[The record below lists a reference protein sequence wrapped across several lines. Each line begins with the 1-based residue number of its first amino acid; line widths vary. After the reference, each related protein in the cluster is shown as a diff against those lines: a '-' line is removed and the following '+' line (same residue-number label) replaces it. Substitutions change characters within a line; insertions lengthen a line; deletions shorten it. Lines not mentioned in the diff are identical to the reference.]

1 MILSSNNIMAS
12 LEAML
17 FAAGDPV
24 EPGKLAE
31 VLDVDVENVI
41 KMLGHLEAM
50 YDENNRGLRLI
61 RIDGKYQLCT
71 REEYS
76 DEVRGLLEIKK
87 NTPLSQAAFEVL
99 AIVAYNKTVTRSFI
113 EQIRGVDC
121 SGPVSNLI
129 QKGLIEEKGRLDLPG
144 RPLVYGTT
152 DRFLRCFSL
161 NSLDDLPDL
170 PEEEKQDDSQTSLF
184 EDEKS
189 KEPDIP
195 DADRRPCGPLRSERA
210 DGHVQAVCRAAGGRG
225 QGLLLLLHRGA
236 AGGTARRTARQR

>member
-1 MILSSNNIMAS
+1 MSNKNAAAS

-31 VLDVDVENVI
+31 VLDIDVESVI

-50 YDENNRGLRLI
+50 YDENDRGLRLI
-61 RIDGKYQLCT
+61 RVDGKYQLCT
-71 REEYS
+71 REEYA

-170 PEEEKQDDSQTSLF
+170 PEEEEKKDDSQTSLF
-184 EDEKS
+184 EGEGS
-189 KEPDIP
+189 QPDI
-195 DADRRPCGPLRSERA
+195 DEAKLNDEE
-210 DGHVQAVCRAAGGRG
+210 DGV
-225 QGLLLLLHRGA
+225 
-236 AGGTARRTARQR
+236 

>member
-1 MILSSNNIMAS
+1 MLNSNKVLAS

-24 EPGKLAE
+24 EPAKLAE
-31 VLDVDVENVI
+31 VLDIDVENVI
-41 KMLGHLEAM
+41 KMLGHLEAA
-50 YDENNRGLRLI
+50 YDERAGGIRLI
-61 RIDGKYQLCT
+61 RVDGKYQLCT

-76 DEVRGLLEIKK
+76 EEVRGLLEIKK

-161 NSLDDLPDL
+161 NSLEDLPDL
-170 PEEEKQDDSQTSLF
+170 PENTEPNDDNQTSLF
-184 EDEKS
+184 SDDNDKVLKQTQPTEQK
-189 KEPDIP
+189 
-195 DADRRPCGPLRSERA
+195 
-210 DGHVQAVCRAAGGRG
+210 DGAV
-225 QGLLLLLHRGA
+225 
-236 AGGTARRTARQR
+236 

>member
-1 MILSSNNIMAS
+1 MSSNNVLAS

-24 EPGKLAE
+24 EPAKLAE
-31 VLDVDVENVI
+31 VLDIDIENVI

-50 YDENNRGLRLI
+50 YDEADRGLRLI

-71 REEYS
+71 REDYA
-76 DEVRGLLEIKK
+76 DEVKSLLEIKK

-99 AIVAYNKTVTRSFI
+99 AIVAYNKSVTKSFI

-121 SGPVSNLI
+121 SGSIANLV

-161 NSLDDLPDL
+161 NSLEDLPDL
-170 PEEEKQDDSQTSLF
+170 PEETDAKDDSQTSLF
-184 EDEKS
+184 EEKS
-189 KEPDIP
+189 DNIAEKE
-195 DADRRPCGPLRSERA
+195 DAE
-210 DGHVQAVCRAAGGRG
+210 
-225 QGLLLLLHRGA
+225 
-236 AGGTARRTARQR
+236 

>member
-1 MILSSNNIMAS
+1 MNNSNILAS

-24 EPGKLAE
+24 EPAKIAE
-31 VLDVDVENVI
+31 VLEIDVENII

-50 YDENNRGLRLI
+50 YDENNSGLRI
-61 RIDGKYQLCT
+61 VRIDGKYQLCT

-170 PEEEKQDDSQTSLF
+170 PRESDTANDSQTSLF
-184 EDEKS
+184 EEKNS
-189 KEPDIP
+189 ENKLFTEKNSSDSDIAQETKGE
-195 DADRRPCGPLRSERA
+195 DI
-210 DGHVQAVCRAAGGRG
+210 
-225 QGLLLLLHRGA
+225 
-236 AGGTARRTARQR
+236 

>member
-1 MILSSNNIMAS
+1 MNKNNVLAS
-12 LEAML
+12 IEAML

-24 EPGKLAE
+24 EPSKLAE
-31 VLDVDVENVI
+31 VLDIDVENVI
-41 KMLGHLEAM
+41 KMLGHLEAT
-50 YDENNRGLRLI
+50 YDEREGGLRVI
-61 RIDGKYQLCT
+61 RVDGKYQICT

-99 AIVAYNKTVTRSFI
+99 AIVAYNEPITRSFI

-161 NSLDDLPDL
+161 NSLDDLPEL
-170 PEEEKQDDSQTSLF
+170 PKDTENKDDSQTSLF
-184 EDEKS
+184 ENENANDKIMSEVAEDNGED
-189 KEPDIP
+189 KE
-195 DADRRPCGPLRSERA
+195 
-210 DGHVQAVCRAAGGRG
+210 
-225 QGLLLLLHRGA
+225 
-236 AGGTARRTARQR
+236 

>member
-1 MILSSNNIMAS
+1 MSSNNVLAS

-24 EPGKLAE
+24 EPAKLAE
-31 VLDVDVENVI
+31 VLDIDVENVI
-41 KMLGHLEAM
+41 KMLGHLEAV
-50 YDENNRGLRLI
+50 YDENDGGLRLI
-61 RIDGKYQLCT
+61 RVDGKYQLCT

-76 DEVRGLLEIKK
+76 DDVRALLEIKK

-99 AIVAYNKTVTRSFI
+99 AIIAYNKTVTRSFI

-170 PEEEKQDDSQTSLF
+170 PENTEEKDNSQTSLF
-184 EDEKS
+184 EKNTSNDSLPGE
-189 KEPDIP
+189 
-195 DADRRPCGPLRSERA
+195 ADNGKKQE
-210 DGHVQAVCRAAGGRG
+210 DGE
-225 QGLLLLLHRGA
+225 
-236 AGGTARRTARQR
+236 

>member
-1 MILSSNNIMAS
+1 MILSGNNIMAS

-129 QKGLIEEKGRLDLPG
+129 QKGLLRKRAGLIYPEDLLYTV
-144 RPLVYGTT
+144 RRT
-152 DRFLRCFSL
+152 DFCAAFLLTASMICRIYLRRKSRTILKPRFLRMKRAKNLISLMQKVLKRGLNNESISYNCCCFGSNHYC
-161 NSLDDLPDL
+161 NSISFGYRHSCL
-170 PEEEKQDDSQTSLF
+170 
-184 EDEKS
+184 
-189 KEPDIP
+189 
-195 DADRRPCGPLRSERA
+195 
-210 DGHVQAVCRAAGGRG
+210 
-225 QGLLLLLHRGA
+225 
-236 AGGTARRTARQR
+236 

>member
-1 MILSSNNIMAS
+1 MKGKNVLAS

-24 EPGKLAE
+24 EPSKLSE
-31 VLDVDVENVI
+31 ILNIDIENVI
-41 KMLGHLEAM
+41 KMLGHLEAL
-50 YDENNRGLRLI
+50 YDEKESGLRLI
-61 RIDGKYQLCT
+61 RVDGKYQLCT
-71 REEYS
+71 REEYA
-76 DEVRGLLEIKK
+76 DDVRSLLEIKK

-99 AIVAYNKTVTRSFI
+99 AIVAYNKAVTRSFI

-170 PEEEKQDDSQTSLF
+170 PENSEDKDDSQTSLF
-184 EDEKS
+184 EGDAAENEPDEKQ
-189 KEPDIP
+189 E
-195 DADRRPCGPLRSERA
+195 
-210 DGHVQAVCRAAGGRG
+210 DGE
-225 QGLLLLLHRGA
+225 
-236 AGGTARRTARQR
+236 

>member
-1 MILSSNNIMAS
+1 MKGKNVLAS

-24 EPGKLAE
+24 EPAKLAE
-31 VLDVDVENVI
+31 ILDIDIENVI
-41 KMLGHLEAM
+41 KMLGHLEAL
-50 YDENNRGLRLI
+50 YDENDSGLRVI
-61 RIDGKYQLCT
+61 RVDGKYQLCT
-71 REEYS
+71 REEYA
-76 DEVRGLLEIKK
+76 DDVRSLLEIKK

-170 PEEEKQDDSQTSLF
+170 PDNSDEKDDSQTSLF
-184 EDEKS
+184 EEGGSGDGADGGKDSDEKQ
-189 KEPDIP
+189 E
-195 DADRRPCGPLRSERA
+195 
-210 DGHVQAVCRAAGGRG
+210 DGK
-225 QGLLLLLHRGA
+225 
-236 AGGTARRTARQR
+236 